1 MKRYLYIL
9 VLLALAC
16 STTVFGQNV
25 MLLTSRQ
32 GLSNS
37 CIRNIYEDK
46 HHNIWITTMNGLNR
60 YDGVKLNV
68 YRHDNDDPHS
78 LAHDESTC
86 VLDYDKTGVL
96 VGTMG
101 GIQLYDYETD
111 RFTDIPFI
119 RQNGDTI
126 NPRVITIAHVKDQGY
141 VACAAGYGAALLE
154 KTSQGLVAR
163 WTDAFDDGPKE
174 KVSPAFMIEDKKDN
188 LWIINGHRLLL
199 RRVGGSKG
207 KVVYYD
213 NLSEVTSV
221 CMTTS
226 GKVYAG
232 TYNKGL
238 YVYDDKADRFVL
250 AASSEEVGGLL
261 EKISPWT
268 DGRLFLCT
276 DGSGLRVFDENTG
289 KVSQSTIRV
298 SDFDMARSNVRH
310 AISDSFGNVWVGV
323 YWRGVMIKSSN
334 QSFFEYV
341 GHLSFVKNTIGN
353 NPIFAISE
361 AKDGNLWVAI
371 ENDGLYHLSPD
382 GTSSTHFSPSS
393 HPGMPVSFT
402 NVLQTKDG
410 SLLLGT
416 WNDGLWTMKDGR
428 FTHVTS
434 AINNIFEIRPSTW
447 DGKFWVSTMGNGFFL
462 FDAASRQWKQYS
474 PDWSRGE
481 EGTKIIG
488 NPYVYTLLQVGTH
501 LYVGTADGLTICNVN
516 MDGTITQASHKVLR
530 YSSVRYIVASED
542 KKTVWVATNKGLVR
556 LDDETMNA
564 TSYTTAD
571 GLPNNSIMSLEL
583 DGKYLW
589 VSTGRGLACMDTT
602 DGTCKTF
609 FQEDGLQDNEFNRG
623 ASVRMGGHL
632 YFGGLGGLTYFNP
645 KDVLRSFSEERKLRL
660 TLVDVAVKGKTVHV
674 GDLSDGYEILQGMVD
689 EAESVELS
697 YKENFLAVELC
708 IEGLHNQ
715 HVEYE
720 YSVNGGPWV
729 TQGVAGNRLFFE
741 NLPVGENQIRMR
753 ALAFGSVSGER
764 VLTVVVH
771 PAWYASEGAFCVY
784 IIVFL
789 LLCWGV
795 YEYVKR
801 RVEARRLMAQ
811 HLQQEKINE
820 ARIQFFMNIS
830 HEIRTPMTLIIA
842 PLEKLMRSDK
852 NQERQATYRIIKQN
866 SMRIL
871 RLVNQMMDVRK
882 IEKGQYNL
890 DLVDTEIVS
899 FVRSIYD
906 VFLVNARTRNINYRF
921 SSNVDRYMVSTDKS
935 SIDKILM
942 NLLSNAFKFTPD
954 EGEVSLDVEAVG
966 TDFVLR
972 VSDSG
977 IGIKDEDKERIFQRF
992 YSAKHQNGYVG
1003 TGIGLNLVSLLV
1015 HLHGGAVRVED
1026 NVSGKGVSF
1035 IVTLPIGEVEAQD
1048 DVAEVERTD
1057 AEAAVQPEG
1066 TVDAVKVDENVEPVA
1081 GDGGQKEGEE
1091 THNVEEAADVD
1102 TGSKTVSA
1110 KTTSEGESVDV
1121 ISANGSESIDV
1132 MSVNG
1137 SESIDVMGSPKSL
1150 ANPSCVV
1157 LVEDD
1162 EAIRM
1167 FIQSEMSDSFA
1178 LRSFAN
1184 GQEAWDY
1191 VVAHGDSVDCV
1202 VSDIMM
1208 PVMDGMTLC
1217 QMIKSNVFTNH
1228 IPVVLMTA
1236 LGDDSTRIA
1245 GITNGADAYMSKP
1258 FNIDVMRSTIL
1269 QLIQTRKLLH
1279 GKFQA
1284 DKHVK
1289 EDIEHVDVVSNDE
1302 LLMKR
1307 VMKAINSN
1315 IDNPDLSVE
1324 AIADKIGLSRVHLYR
1339 KLKTMTG
1346 QSPRDFIK
1354 YVRIKEAAR
1363 LLSERNCDVT
1373 SVSIATG
1380 FKTVSNF
1387 SAVFKSLYGMTPTE
1401 WAKRSREK

>member
-1 MKRYLYIL
+1 MCLTNYTMNRYLYIL
-9 VLLALAC
+9 VLLAHAC
-16 STTVFGQNV
+16 TVTVFGQNL
-25 MLLTSRQ
+25 MLLTSHQ

-37 CIRNIYEDK
+37 CIRNIYEDR

-68 YRHDNDDPHS
+68 YRHDVADPNS

-86 VLDYDKTGVL
+86 VLDYEEAGVL

-111 RFTDIPFI
+111 KFEDIPFI

-126 NPRVITIAHVKDQGY
+126 NPRVITIAQVKDRGY
-141 VACAAGYGAALLE
+141 VACAAGYGAALVE

-174 KVSPAFMIEDKKDN
+174 KTSPAFMMEDDKDN

-207 KVVYYD
+207 RTVYYD
-213 NLSEVTSV
+213 NLSDVTSV
-221 CMTTS
+221 CVGTS
-226 GKVYAG
+226 GRVYAA
-232 TYNKGL
+232 TYANGL
-238 YVYDDKADRFVL
+238 YVYDEKSDRFLL
-250 AASSEEVGGLL
+250 AASKEEVGGLL
-261 EKISPWT
+261 ERVRPWT

-276 DGSGLRVFDENTG
+276 DGNGLRVFDEKACN
-289 KVSQSTIRV
+289 VSQSAIRV
-298 SDFDMARSNVRH
+298 SDFDMARSNVRD

-323 YWRGVMIKSSN
+323 YWRGVMMKSSN

-353 NPIFAISE
+353 NPIFAV
-361 AKDGNLWVAI
+361 AKAQGGNLWVAP
-371 ENDGLYHLSPD
+371 ENDGLYLLTPD
-382 GTSSTHFSPSS
+382 GTASTHFSPSS
-393 HPGMPVSFT
+393 HPGMPPSFT
-402 NVLQTKDG
+402 SILQAKDG
-410 SLLLGT
+410 TLLLGT
-416 WNDGLWTMKDGR
+416 WNDGLWTMRDGR
-428 FTHVTS
+428 FTHITS
-434 AINNIFEIRPSTW
+434 SINNIFEIRPSAG
-447 DGKFWVSTMGNGFFL
+447 DGKYWVSTMGNGFFL
-462 FDAASRQWKQYS
+462 FDAASKQWTQYS

-488 NPYVYTLLQVGTH
+488 NPYVYTMLQVGSR
-501 LYVGTADGLTICNVN
+501 LYVGTADGLTVCRVN
-516 MDGTITQASHKVLR
+516 EDGTITKASRKMLR
-530 YSSVRYIVASED
+530 YNSIRYIVASAD
-542 KKTVWVATNKGLVR
+542 KQTVWVATNKGLVR
-556 LDDETMNA
+556 LDVK
-564 TSYTTAD
+564 TSTTTTYTTAD
-571 GLPNNSIMSLEL
+571 GLPNNSIMSLQL

-589 VSTGRGLACMDTT
+589 VSTGGGLACMDTT
-602 DGTCKTF
+602 DGTCNTF

-623 ASVRMGGHL
+623 ASVSLGGHL

-645 KDVLRSFSEERKLRL
+645 KDVVRSFSEERRLSL
-660 TLVDVAVKGKTVHV
+660 TLVDVAVKGKTVHA
-674 GDLSDGYEILQGMVD
+674 GDLSDGYQILQGTVD
-689 EAESVELS
+689 VTERVELS
-697 YKENFLAVELC
+697 YKENFLTVELC
-708 IEGLHNQ
+708 VEGLHNQ
-715 HVEYE
+715 HVVYE

-729 TQGVAGNRLFFE
+729 TQGVAGNSLYFE
-741 NLPVGENQIRMR
+741 NLPVGKNRIRMR
-753 ALAFGSVSGER
+753 AMTSGSVSSER
-764 VLTVVVH
+764 ELTVVVH
-771 PAWYASEGAFCVY
+771 PAWYASTWAFCLY
-784 IIVFL
+784 IIALL

-852 NQERQATYRIIKQN
+852 NQERQDTYRIIKQN

-882 IEKGQYNL
+882 IEKGQYSL
-890 DLVDTEIVS
+890 ELVDTEIVS

-954 EGEVSLDVEAVG
+954 EGEVSLAVDIVG
-966 TDFVLR
+966 DTFVLR

-1003 TGIGLNLVSLLV
+1003 TGIGLNLVSLLAN
-1015 HLHGGAVRVED
+1015 LHGGNVKVED
-1026 NVSGKGVSF
+1026 NASGKGVSF
-1035 IVTLPIGEVEAQD
+1035 VVTLPIGEVETQD
-1048 DVAEVERTD
+1048 LAMKSQNGAEEAGMTAGAADDTKVS
-1057 AEAAVQPEG
+1057 AEAAG
-1066 TVDAVKVDENVEPVA
+1066 GINDDENA
-1081 GDGGQKEGEE
+1081 
-1091 THNVEEAADVD
+1091 
-1102 TGSKTVSA
+1102 VSA
-1110 KTTSEGESVDV
+1110 AGQHERKDMAVPSEAVDDAIADTARETGNTK
-1121 ISANGSESIDV
+1121 IST
-1132 MSVNG
+1132 
-1137 SESIDVMGSPKSL
+1137 KSSTKSQTKQ
-1150 ANPSCVV
+1150 SCVV

-1167 FIQSEMSDSFA
+1167 FIQSEMSDDYA
-1178 LRSFAN
+1178 LRPFPN

-1191 VVAHGDSVDCV
+1191 VVAHGDSVDIV
-1202 VSDIMM
+1202 ISDIMM

-1236 LGDDSTRIA
+1236 LSDDSTRIA

-1258 FNIDVMRSTIL
+1258 FNIDVLRTTVQ
-1269 QLIQTRKLLH
+1269 QLIQTRKMLH

-1284 DKHVK
+1284 EKHVK
-1289 EDIEHVDVVSNDE
+1289 EEIDHVEVISNDE
-1302 LLMKR
+1302 HMMKR
-1307 VMKAINSN
+1307 VMKAINDN

-1324 AIADKIGLSRVHLYR
+1324 YIADKIGMSRVHLYR

-1401 WAKRSREK
+1401 WAKRSREE